1 VVQLPVADATVR
13 EPTEGD
19 LLSVHAALERWWP
32 AGLGASAATE
42 RALLVP
48 RLYLQ
53 HFTVS
58 SRLVERDDD
67 VLGFLI
73 GFLSPTRAD
82 EGYIHFVGVDPARR
96 KQGLARYLYEWFFNY
111 CRAHGRA
118 RVRAITSPGNA
129 GSHAFHTA
137 MGFTTEPGR
146 LSFEGRAVQPDYDG
160 PGMHR
165 VSFVRSIA

>member
-1 VVQLPVADATVR
+1 MPGASVR
-13 EPTEGD
+13 QPTEGD

-32 AGLGASAATE
+32 TGLGASAATE

-53 HFTVS
+53 HFTVG
-58 SRLVERDDD
+58 SRLVERDGD

-73 GFLSPTRAD
+73 GFLSASRPE
-82 EGYIHFVGVDPARR
+82 EGYIHFVGVDPALR
-96 KQGLARYLYEWFFNY
+96 KQGLARYLYEWFLDY
-111 CRAHGRA
+111 CRAHGRST
-118 RVRAITSPGNA
+118 VRAITSPGNA

>member
-1 VVQLPVADATVR
+1 MVQVPVLGASVR
-13 EPTEGD
+13 QPTEGD

-58 SRLVERDDD
+58 SRLVERDGD

-73 GFLSPTRAD
+73 GFLSATRAD
-82 EGYIHFVGVDPARR
+82 EGYIHFVGVDPALR
-96 KQGLARYLYEWFFNY
+96 KQGLAQYLYEWFFGY
-111 CRAHGRA
+111 CRAHGRS

-146 LSFEGRAVQPDYDG
+146 LDFEGRPVQPDYDG